1 MAALQRF
8 GATQQQLLRAL
19 LPAGEGL
26 DIEALCTGLRISH
39 NAVRQHLTALLAGG
53 FVARGQARASGG
65 RPRACY
71 LLTDAGRDLF
81 PRNYGLIATRV
92 LEHLFAT
99 AGPAQVQAM
108 LVEMGRDLGR
118 SAATTGDGGDAAGA
132 AATLATQLDAL
143 GYEAQAVRRD
153 GEPQVE
159 AYNCVFHDL
168 ARAHPEVCRFDL
180 AFMEA
185 ASGRPVQ
192 HLECL
197 VRGGHACR
205 FRLGERKPDGAA
217 SAQEP

>member
-8 GATQQQLLRAL
+8 GPTQQTLLRAL
-19 LPAGEGL
+19 LPAVEGL
-26 DIEALCTGLRISH
+26 DIEALCKVLHVSH
-39 NAVRQHLTALLAGG
+39 NAVRQHLAALLAAG
-53 FVARGQARASGG
+53 FVARGQSRASGG

-71 LLTDAGRDLF
+71 VLTDAGRDLF
-81 PRNYGLIATRV
+81 PRHYGLIATRV

-108 LVEMGRDLGR
+108 LVEMGRELGR
-118 SAATTGDGGDAAGA
+118 GAATTGDGSDTADAAA
-132 AATLATQLDAL
+132 ALAAQLDAL

-159 AYNCVFHDL
+159 AYNCVFHAL
-168 ARAHPEVCRFDL
+168 AREHPEVCRFDL

-205 FRLGERKPDGAA
+205 FRLGERKAEGAA
-217 SAQEP
+217 SGREP

>member
-8 GATQQQLLRAL
+8 GPTQQKLLRAL
-19 LPAGEGL
+19 LPAVEGL
-26 DIEALCTGLRISH
+26 DIETLCAVLHVSH

-65 RPRACY
+65 RPRARY

-81 PRNYGLIATRV
+81 PRNYALIATRV
-92 LEHLFAT
+92 LEHLYAT
-99 AGPAQVQAM
+99 VGPARVQAL
-108 LVEMGRDLGR
+108 LVEMGRELGR
-118 SAATTGDGGDAAGA
+118 GAAVQDDGRDAAA
-132 AATLATQLDAL
+132 ALASQMDAL

-153 GEPQVE
+153 GETQVE
-159 AYNCVFHDL
+159 AYNCVFHAL

-197 VRGGHACR
+197 LRGGHACR
-205 FRLGERKPDGAA
+205 FRLGAPRTGGPPGDADA
-217 SAQEP
+217 